1 MEWPL
6 LIKQLREAM
15 LLTQNE
21 LASILGV
28 SFVSVNRWE
37 NSVNQPT
44 MKMKRRLLKMMKKYG
59 FMEK

>member
-28 SFVSVNRWE
+28 SFVSVNRLDK
-37 NSVNQPT
+37 SVKKPT
-44 MKMKRRLLKMMKKYG
+44 MKIGRCLCK
-59 FMEK
+59 